1 MILAGFYPI
10 SPASPPLQDAF
21 HNAPG
26 EGARE
31 TSMKATL
38 ATQLG
43 QQLHLT
49 PQLLQSI
56 RLLQL
61 DGLALEQ
68 EIQRALESNPL
79 LEIEDAGDADAPD
92 GTAQDPALDAAAF
105 DELPDSGMWDVP
117 GASWQDGDD
126 DRMARVAAG
135 ESSDPHLRILQ
146 SLALELDE
154 HALGVA
160 AFWLEHCDDGG
171 YLDAPLDQL
180 QLLASA
186 RLDVSIAQVEAVRQ
200 RLLHGDPAGM
210 AARHLGECLQAQL
223 RELPGVVAAR
233 HLAARLLDGDMALL
247 AAHDYPALAAA
258 HDAEVADVLEAV
270 RLILSLQPRPGEQLL
285 PERNTVVVPDAV
297 AWHADGQWRVAL
309 NRRSSRRVS
318 INSQYE
324 QALADAPD
332 ASPAMR
338 EMLAEARWLTR
349 GLSMRHETLL
359 RTARVIVERQAAFLV
374 HGEEAM
380 APLTLKEVADAI
392 GMHESTVSRITTG
405 KFLQTPRGT
414 FELKHFFAVRLEGAS
429 VSGAAVKAMVRRLI
443 ESEPAGR
450 PLADE
455 AIAGLLARQGVNIA
469 RRTVAKYREQLDI
482 APARER
488 RRQVAR
494 QPLMARVG

>member
-1 MILAGFYPI
+1 
-10 SPASPPLQDAF
+10 
-21 HNAPG
+21 
-26 EGARE
+26 
-31 TSMKATL
+31 MKAAL
-38 ATQLG
+38 NVQLG
-43 QQLHLT
+43 QNLHLT

-61 DGLALEQ
+61 NGVQLEQ
-68 EIQRALESNPL
+68 EIQRALENNPL
-79 LEIEDAGDADAPD
+79 LEIEEASESAADGPAGPEASLE
-92 GTAQDPALDAAAF
+92 TAAF

-126 DRMARVAAG
+126 DRMARIAAG
-135 ESSDPHLRILQ
+135 HSSDPQLRVLQ

-154 HALGVA
+154 RDLAVA
-160 AFWLEHCDDGG
+160 AFWLEHCDDAG
-171 YLDAPLDQL
+171 YLDAPLAQL
-180 QLLASA
+180 HLLASA
-186 RLDVSIAQVEAVRQ
+186 HLDIPATEVEAVRQ

-210 AARHLGECLQAQL
+210 AAQDLAECLLAQL
-223 RELPGVVAAR
+223 DALPGTVAAR
-233 HLAARLLDGDMALL
+233 HLARRILRGPLDLL
-247 AAHDYPALAAA
+247 AGHDYAALANAC
-258 HDAEVADVLEAV
+258 DADVADICEAV
-270 RLILSLQPRPGEQLL
+270 RLILSLQPRPGDSLL
-285 PERNTVVVPDAV
+285 PENNATVVPDV
-297 AWHADGQWRVAL
+297 SAWHADGQWRVAL
-309 NRRSSRRVS
+309 NTRGSRRVS
-318 INSQYE
+318 INRDYE
-324 QALADAPD
+324 QALADCPD

-349 GLSMRHETLL
+349 GLSMRHDTLL
-359 RTARVIVERQAAFLV
+359 RTARVIVERQAAFLTR
-374 HGEEAM
+374 GDEAM

-392 GMHESTVSRITTG
+392 DMHESTISRITTG
-405 KFLQTPRGT
+405 KYLQTPRGT

-488 RRQVAR
+488 RRQTVR
-494 QPLMARVG
+494 QPLMARTG